1 MKNQKP
7 KSKKKTVAKSQAS
20 AELRSTDGLGHGHT
34 FELDGAILSINQEYQ
49 FERGEVWIDFQGL
62 TGGLTSGGQ
71 CRKVEGLPIPPTAL
85 PFIKP
90 GSTLKIKVT
99 IVA

>member
-1 MKNQKP
+1 M
-7 KSKKKTVAKSQAS
+7 SKKTKQPKKRVTEAKSGEAVAS
-20 AELRSTDGLGHGHT
+20 SALLGHT
-34 FELDGAILSINQEYQ
+34 FELDGAILSINQEYK
-49 FERGEVWIDFQGL
+49 FGPGELWIDFQGL
-62 TGGLTSGGQ
+62 TAGLSAGGQ

-90 GSTLKIKVT
+90 GSSLKLKVT